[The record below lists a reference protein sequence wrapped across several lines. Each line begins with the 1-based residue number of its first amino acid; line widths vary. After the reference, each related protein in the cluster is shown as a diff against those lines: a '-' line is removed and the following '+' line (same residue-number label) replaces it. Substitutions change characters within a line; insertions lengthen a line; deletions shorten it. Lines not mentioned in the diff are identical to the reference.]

1 MSNIM
6 LSKIVVILSLSLLS
20 LAFTG
25 CQSISS
31 SSNGPKETNLL
42 GIVKVQPDSYTPS
55 SPATFT
61 LSTDELSNR
70 KNYSGDKTTLLWGLI
85 TLKDY

>member
-1 MSNIM
+1 M
-6 LSKIVVILSLSLLS
+6 LSKIVITISLSLLS
-20 LAFTG
+20 FVFTG

-31 SSNGPKETNLL
+31 LSTSPKETNLL
-42 GIVKVQPDSYTPS
+42 GIVKVQPDSYSPS

-70 KNYSGDKTTLLWGLI
+70 KNYSGGKTTLLWGLI

>member
-1 MSNIM
+1 MI
-6 LSKIVVILSLSLLS
+6 SKFFITLSLSLLLLVS
-20 LAFTG
+20 TG

-42 GIVKVQPDSYTPS
+42 GIVKVQPDSYSPS

-70 KNYSGDKTTLLWGLI
+70 KNYSGGKTTLLWGLI